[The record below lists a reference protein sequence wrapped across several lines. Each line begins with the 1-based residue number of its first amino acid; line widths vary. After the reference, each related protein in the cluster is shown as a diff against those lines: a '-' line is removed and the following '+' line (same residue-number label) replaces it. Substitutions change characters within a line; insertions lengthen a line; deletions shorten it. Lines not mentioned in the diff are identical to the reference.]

1 MNLNEIAKDIIETIA
16 TEYDNG
22 VDFFDAIHEVIDSRE
37 EVIYYHQSAEVVRA
51 AFGVEINEAEQYLED
66 IYGDSIYEGC
76 HSINECN
83 SRLAYAILYTMAVDL
98 HQEEAA

>member
-1 MNLNEIAKDIIETIA
+1 MNLNEIAKDMIETIA
-16 TEYDNG
+16 TEYEG
-22 VDFFDAIHEVIDSRE
+22 QDFHDALHEVVDSRQ

-51 AFGVEINEAEQYLED
+51 AFGVEISEAEQYLED

>member
-22 VDFFDAIHEVIDSRE
+22 VDFFDAIHEVIDSRR
-37 EVIYYHQSAEVVRA
+37 EVIYHHQSAEVVRA
-51 AFGVEINEAEQYLED
+51 AFGDEINDAEQYLED

-83 SRLAYAILYTMAVDL
+83 SRLAYAMLYTMALDL